1 MHDRGQRSRGTRLQ
15 YRLTRDLQREA
26 GRLNIS
32 QNRLAELCHIS
43 SGHMS
48 QIANGLR
55 HPGPEVR
62 RRLLGVFKSLSFD
75 QLFEEVSKHE

>member
-1 MHDRGQRSRGTRLQ
+1 MQERGQRSRGTRLK

-32 QNRLAELCHIS
+32 QNKLAELCHVS

-55 HPGPEVR
+55 HPGPDVR

-75 QLFEEVSKHE
+75 QLFEEVTRND